1 MHSTLRQNG
10 HPSNSYISIILDGRL
25 NCATCDVS
33 VTYSKYIPLCEV
45 LQNVIL
51 TAQEIVEAKT
61 SLAFGLW
68 ASEIHEI
75 EPKNQCTECATAF
88 AGHRCATL
96 LCWQDCILAICLH
109 KLHHSTL
116 LSINTFM
123 QTGNCADAL

>member
-75 EPKNQCTECATAF
+75 EQRINALSVQLPLQGTDALHYF
-88 AGHRCATL
+88 AGKTVYWL
-96 LCWQDCILAICLH
+96 FVCINYIIVLY
-109 KLHHSTL
+109 
-116 LSINTFM
+116 
-123 QTGNCADAL
+123 